1 MSDQDLH
8 TAVRA
13 LQIGNKVRELREK
26 KRYTLQ
32 ELSSRTG
39 LSKALLSQIENNRVI
54 PPIATLLRLAK
65 ALDVSLSYFFQ
76 EEVKGRSIYLTR
88 ANERL
93 RVDRRQHHREG
104 EVNYIYEALETQK
117 HDKHMEPFYVEFPAM
132 NVEDMVFTSHEGEEF
147 VYVLDGNI
155 EFRTASTVIV
165 LNPGDSL
172 YFDAAQGHAFR
183 SLGEDVAKAVI
194 VVWNKP

>member
-1 MSDQDLH
+1 MSDQELQ

-13 LQIGNKVRELREK
+13 LQIGNKIRELREK

-32 ELSSRTG
+32 ELSSKTG

-76 EEVKGRSIYLTR
+76 DEVKGRSVYVTR

-93 RVDRRQHHREG
+93 RVDRRQHHKEG

-117 HDKHMEPFYVEFPAM
+117 HDKHMEPFYVEFPPM
-132 NVEDMVFTSHEGEEF
+132 DVEDLVFTSHEGEEF
-147 VYVLDGNI
+147 VYVLDGVI
-155 EFRTASTVIV
+155 EFRTANTVLI

-172 YFDAAQGHAFR
+172 YFDATQGHAFR
-183 SLGEDVAKAVI
+183 SLREDTSKAVI